1 MTIDIGE
8 WPGDVDIDELLDSLT
23 VSARFVIHFVDI
35 DNLIAGM
42 KGLSKRKL
50 VTASMVEEFALD
62 PTLQD
67 LFTQNWFT
75 MVRIFVQLLL
85 CNLSGVC

>member
-1 MTIDIGE
+1 MK
-8 WPGDVDIDELLDSLT
+8 WPGDVDIDELFDSLT

-75 MVRIFVQLLL
+75 MVRNFVRLLL
-85 CNLSGVC
+85 CHFSGVC

>member
-1 MTIDIGE
+1 MK

-75 MVRIFVQLLL
+75 MVQIYVRLLL
-85 CNLSGVC
+85 CHCSGVC